1 MLDGLNWL
9 LDPAHWTGSRGIP
22 TRLLEHLA
30 ITGMTLLIAGV
41 IALAAGLAIGH
52 TRRGRGLVVGLS
64 GALRAMPTLGLLV
77 FIAVQFGFGVRMA
90 IIPTL
95 IVLVVLAI
103 PPILA
108 GAYAGIESVDPAT
121 VDASRALGLTEWQIL
136 WRVEFP
142 LALPLI
148 VGGLRSAMLQV
159 VATATVAAYISL
171 GGLGRFLFDALPLR
185 DYPQMLAGALLVAAL
200 ALILDLLFLLVGKAV
215 LPTGV
220 RAARGNRRSKTP
232 TERTAA

>member
-1 MLDGLNWL
+1 MIALAWEWL
-9 LDPAHWTGSRGIP
+9 LDPAHWQGPGGVP
-22 TRLLEHLA
+22 TRVLQHLGLVGA
-30 ITGMTLLIAGV
+30 TILIAGT
-41 IALAAGLAIGH
+41 IALAAGFYIGH

-77 FIAVQFGFGVRMA
+77 FLAVQFGFGVRLA

-108 GAYAGIESVDPAT
+108 GAYAGIESVAPAT

-148 VGGLRSAMLQV
+148 FGGLRSAVLQV

-171 GGLGRFLFDALPLR
+171 GGLGRYLFDALPVQ
-185 DYPQMLAGALLVAAL
+185 DYPQMLAGAILVAAL
-200 ALILDLLFLLVGKAV
+200 ALLLDLFLILISRAV
-215 LPTGV
+215 LPAGV
-220 RAARGNRRSKTP
+220 RVTRAPLQKKQP
-232 TERTAA
+232 TERTS